1 LSLQESGDEIAG
13 LLEYASDVFE
23 HATIERW
30 AGHLKTLLTA
40 MVSDSAQR
48 VDRLPLLQPHE
59 RALVLHGFNDTH
71 ADYPSDRLIH
81 QLFED
86 QVRLS
91 PEATAVVFEDQQLS
105 YAELNQRANQLA
117 HVLRSRGIGP
127 DRLVALCMERSLDM
141 VVALLGILKAGGAY
155 VPVDP
160 AYPPERIAFMLAD
173 AAAHVLLT
181 QAHLVSALPETQAE
195 VIALDADGPLV
206 ETHNAGPLAACEPP
220 LCLQHLAYV
229 IYTSGSTG
237 QPKGVAMSQ
246 GALVNLIRWHRRS
259 VDPAHPQRTLQFAA
273 LGFDVAFQEIFC
285 TLCSGGELV
294 LIDEGLRRDLPALTR
309 FLHAKA
315 VQRVFLPFVA
325 LQQLAES
332 IVRSQQDLPH
342 LEDVIT
348 AGEQLRTGS
357 AITAMFQRLEHCRLH
372 NHYGP
377 SESHV
382 VTALTLANDAAHWPA
397 LPPIGR
403 PIANT
408 QIYILDDRL
417 EPVPIG
423 VAGEIHI
430 AGAGVARGYLNRP
443 ELSADRFLREPFS
456 SALHARMYKSG
467 DLGRWLPDGT
477 IEYLGRNDHQVKIR
491 GFR

>member
-1 LSLQESGDEIAG
+1 
-13 LLEYASDVFE
+13 
-23 HATIERW
+23 
-30 AGHLKTLLTA
+30 
-40 MVSDSAQR
+40 
-48 VDRLPLLQPHE
+48 DRLPLLQPHE

-155 VPVDP
+155 VPIDP
-160 AYPPERIAFMLAD
+160 TYPPERQAYMLKD
-173 AAAHVLLT
+173 AQPAAVLT
-181 QAHLVSALPETQAE
+181 HSALQQLLPETQSQ
-195 VIALDADGPLV
+195 VLALDTLREQLQQHPQ
-206 ETHNAGPLAACEPP
+206 TNIPAAQ
-220 LCLQHLAYV
+220 LGLTSRHLAYV

-237 QPKGVAMSQ
+237 APKGVSVEHA
-246 GALVNLIRWHRRS
+246 GWCNLA
-259 VDPAHPQRTLQFAA
+259 VAHQQTFGLHSHARVLQF
-273 LGFDVAFQEIFC
+273 GSISFDTSAWELSMA
-285 TLCSGGELV
+285 LCSGASLHLAPSDALMPGAPLLQTLRGRGITHALLSPSAIASMSQPDSLIELET
-294 LIDEGLRRDLPALTR
+294 LIAGSEACSSVI
-309 FLHAKA
+309 
-315 VQRVFLPFVA
+315 VQRWASGRRFFNA
-325 LQQLAES
+325 
-332 IVRSQQDLPH
+332 
-342 LEDVIT
+342 
-348 AGEQLRTGS
+348 
-357 AITAMFQRLEHCRLH
+357 
-372 NHYGP
+372 YGP
-377 SESHV
+377 TEITVCATVHPCD
-382 VTALTLANDAAHWPA
+382 ANRAAP
-397 LPPIGR
+397 PPIGR

-423 VAGEIHI
+423 VAGEIYI

-443 ELSADRFLREPFS
+443 ELTAERFLREPFS